1 MCKYSEW
8 LVETRSK
15 GSGSF
20 QPMDVK
26 LNCDNTSS
34 DSNKTTTTTTTTTT
48 TLRNISSENEED
60 IRVG

>member
-1 MCKYSEW
+1 MCKYCES

-34 DSNKTTTTTTTTTT
+34 DSNKTTTTTV
-48 TLRNISSENEED
+48 LRNIGSENEEG